1 MKSTYGFLS
10 AAKST
15 ILTRDLALSTMAYY
29 YLEVIRGQE
38 IGRRHLLKEGAITVG
53 RSSDN
58 MICINSVE
66 RTVSS
71 HHAIIY
77 KHGDSISIQDIG
89 STNGTYKNGTRIA
102 DEADALKQN
111 DEVSFG
117 EKGPKVKLII
127 SQVELSTTPQS
138 KPGGSPKSQ
147 IRIVSK
153 NDETERSFRTGLE
166 RDQNE
171 NQDALFSTKKRLKKQ
186 PESNFGYQTMELENK
201 ILNKRLSADE
211 MNKLMKQGDRVEKII
226 QQGNLSETQVHFLH
240 TTYDAQKKLK
250 KKSTIT
256 LSVVGVVSL
265 ILITFFTVRMFQ
277 YKALVNDAVSSEK
290 NLDKFDSDIANAKKR
305 GASEATLEELVAKFE
320 DERDRFNNLK
330 SNLRDKDVKLFYE
343 DTIEYYIAE
352 IMGRLGE
359 TEYHIPKE
367 MTVRVKFHIGVYTGS
382 LRPVIARYLERK
394 KIYFPMILKIFSAKK
409 VPPELAY
416 VSMLESGFNP
426 NALSHAGARGLWQF
440 MPKTGRSF
448 KLRVDDMVDERTDPE
463 KATYAAA
470 EYFLDLIGIFG
481 GQSSVMLAMAA
492 YNAGEGRVM
501 GALRKIEDPV
511 KNRDFWY
518 IYNMGYL
525 AEETNEYIPRVLAM
539 MIIDQHAEKYGF
551 KAQLPLDQYNQAEL
565 TKETDFVP
573 VPVHKSE

>member
-1 MKSTYGFLS
+1 
-10 AAKST
+10 
-15 ILTRDLALSTMAYY
+15 MAYH

-77 KHGDSISIQDIG
+77 KYGDSVSIQDIG
-89 STNGTYKNGTRIA
+89 STNGTYKNSTRIA
-102 DEADALKQN
+102 EEAESLKHN

-127 SQVELSTTPQS
+127 SQIELSTTPPS
-138 KPGGSPKSQ
+138 KPGGLPNSQ
-147 IRIVSK
+147 HRIVSK

-171 NQDALFSTKKRLKKQ
+171 NPDALFSTKKRPQKKQ
-186 PESNFGYQTMELENK
+186 NENNFGHQTMELENK

-240 TTYDAQKKLK
+240 TSYTAQKKLK
-250 KKSTIT
+250 KKSGIT
-256 LSVVGVVSL
+256 LSIVGLVSIL
-265 ILITFFTVRMFQ
+265 LITFFTVRMFQ
-277 YKALVNDAVSSEK
+277 YKAIVNDAVSSEK
-290 NLDKFDSDIANAKKR
+290 NLDKYESDIANAKKR

-320 DERDRFNNLK
+320 NERDRFNNLK
-330 SNLRDKDVKLFYE
+330 SNLRDKDVNRFYE
-343 DTIEYYIAE
+343 DTVEYYIAE

-359 TEYHIPKE
+359 TDYHIPKE
-367 MTVRVKFHIGVYTGS
+367 MIERVKFHIGVYTGS
-382 LRPVIARYLERK
+382 LKPVITRYLERK
-394 KIYFPMILKIFSAKK
+394 KIYFPMILKIFNEKK
-409 VPPELAY
+409 VPRELAY

-426 NALSHAGARGLWQF
+426 NALSVAGAKGLWQF
-440 MPKTGRSF
+440 MPKTGRTF
-448 KLRVDDMVDERTDPE
+448 NLRVDDMVDERTDPE

-539 MIIDQHAEKYGF
+539 MIIDQHAEQYGF
-551 KAQLPLDQYNQAEL
+551 RAQMPLDQYNQEEL
-565 TKETDFVP
+565 TKENDFVP
-573 VPVHKSE
+573 VPVHKNE

>member
-1 MKSTYGFLS
+1 
-10 AAKST
+10 
-15 ILTRDLALSTMAYY
+15 MAYY
-29 YLEVIRGQE
+29 YLEIIRGQE
-38 IGRRHLLKEGAITVG
+38 IGKRHLLKEGAITVG

-77 KHGDSISIQDIG
+77 KYGDSISIQDIG

-102 DEADALKQN
+102 EEAESLEHN

-117 EKGPKVKLII
+117 EKGPKVKLVI
-127 SQVELSTTPQS
+127 SQIELSTTPRS
-138 KPGGSPKSQ
+138 KPGESQ
-147 IRIVSK
+147 NYPVRSVSK

-166 RDQNE
+166 RDLDE
-171 NQDALFSTKKRLKKQ
+171 NPDALFSGKKRHSKKD
-186 PESNFGYQTMELENK
+186 ESNFGYQTMELENK

-211 MNKLMKQGDRVEKII
+211 MNKLMKQGDRVDKII
-226 QQGNLSETQVHFLH
+226 QKGNLSETQVHFLH
-240 TTYDAQKKLK
+240 TSYNAQKKLK
-250 KKSTIT
+250 TKSSIT
-256 LSVVGVVSL
+256 LFIVGLVSL
-265 ILITFFTVRMFQ
+265 TLITFFTVRMFQ

-290 NLDKFDSDIANAKKR
+290 NLDKYEADISNAKKR

-320 DERDRFNNLK
+320 DERDRFNSLK
-330 SNLRDKDVKLFYE
+330 SNLRDKDVKRFYE
-343 DTIEYYIAE
+343 DTVEFYIAE

-359 TEYHIPKE
+359 TDYHIPKE
-367 MTVRVKFHIGVYTGS
+367 MIERVKFHIGVYTGS
-382 LRPVIARYLERK
+382 LKPVIARYLERK
-394 KIYFPMILKIFSAKK
+394 KIYFPMILKIFKDKK

-440 MPKTGRSF
+440 MPKTGRTF
-448 KLRVDDMVDERTDPE
+448 NLRVDEVMDERTDPE

-539 MIIDQHAEKYGF
+539 MIIDQHAEQYGF
-551 KAQLPLDQYNQAEL
+551 KAQLPLDHYNREDL
-565 TKETDFVP
+565 TKENDFVP
-573 VPVHKSE
+573 VPVHKAE

>member
-1 MKSTYGFLS
+1 
-10 AAKST
+10 
-15 ILTRDLALSTMAYY
+15 MAYY

-38 IGRRHLLKEGAITVG
+38 IGKRHLLKEGAITVG

-77 KHGDSISIQDIG
+77 KDGDSISIQDIG

-102 DEADALKQN
+102 DEADSLKQN

-127 SQVELSTTPQS
+127 SQIELSTAPPS
-138 KPGGSPKSQ
+138 KSGGSPKAQ
-147 IRIVSK
+147 IRTVSK

-166 RDQNE
+166 RDQDE
-171 NQDALFSTKKRLKKQ
+171 NSDSLFSTKKRPPKKKS
-186 PESNFGYQTMELENK
+186 ESNFGHHTMELENK

-211 MNKLMKQGDRVEKII
+211 MNKMMKQGDRVEKII

-240 TTYDAQKKLK
+240 TTYNAQKKLK

-256 LSVVGVVSL
+256 LSIVGLLSL
-265 ILITFFTVRMFQ
+265 ILITYFTVRMFQ
-277 YKALVNDAVSSEK
+277 YKALINDTVSSEK
-290 NLDKFDSDIANAKKR
+290 TLDKYDSDIANAKKR
-305 GASEATLEELVAKFE
+305 GASEATLEQLVAKFE
-320 DERDRFNNLK
+320 NERDRFNSLK
-330 SNLRDKDVKLFYE
+330 SNLHDKDVKQLYDDPVE
-343 DTIEYYIAE
+343 LYIAE

-359 TEYHIPKE
+359 TDYHIPKE
-367 MTVRVKFHIGVYTGS
+367 MLERVKYHIGVYTGS
-382 LRPVIARYLERK
+382 LKPVIARYLERK
-394 KIYFPMILKIFSAKK
+394 KIYFPMILKVFKDKK

-440 MPKTGRSF
+440 MPKTGRAF
-448 KLRVDDMVDERTDPE
+448 KLRVDDMVDDRTDPE

-481 GQSSVMLAMAA
+481 GRSSVMLAMAA

-539 MIIDQHAEKYGF
+539 MIIDQHAEQYGF
-551 KAQLPLDQYNQAEL
+551 KAQLSLDQYNREEL
-565 TKETDFVP
+565 TKENDFIP
-573 VPVHKSE
+573 VPVQKAE

>member
-1 MKSTYGFLS
+1 
-10 AAKST
+10 
-15 ILTRDLALSTMAYY
+15 MAYY

-77 KHGDSISIQDIG
+77 KYGDSISIQDIG

-102 DEADALKQN
+102 EEAEAIKQN
-111 DEVSFG
+111 DEISFG
-117 EKGPKVKLII
+117 EKGPKVKLVV
-127 SQVELSTTPQS
+127 SQIELSTTPPS
-138 KPGGSPKSQ
+138 KPGNTPNSQ
-147 IRIVSK
+147 HRIVSK

-166 RDQNE
+166 REQNE
-171 NQDALFSTKKRLKKQ
+171 NPDALFSTKKRPPKKQ
-186 PESNFGYQTMELENK
+186 TKSDFGHQTMELENK

-211 MNKLMKQGDRVEKII
+211 MNRLMKQGDRVDRII

-240 TTYDAQKKLK
+240 TTYAAQKKLK

-256 LSVVGVVSL
+256 LSIVGLVSL
-265 ILITFFTVRMFQ
+265 LLITFFTVRMLQ
-277 YKALVNDAVSSEK
+277 YKAIVNDAVSSEK
-290 NLDKFDSDIANAKKR
+290 NLDKYETDIANAKKR
-305 GASEATLEELVAKFE
+305 GVSEATLEELVAKFE
-320 DERDRFNNLK
+320 NERDRFINLK
-330 SNLRDKDVKLFYE
+330 SNLKDKDVKQFYE
-343 DTIEYYIAE
+343 DTVELYIAE
-352 IMGRLGE
+352 IMARLGE
-359 TEYHIPKE
+359 TDYHIPKE
-367 MTVRVKFHIGVYTGS
+367 MLQRVKYHIGVYTGS
-382 LRPVIARYLERK
+382 LKPVIARYLERK
-394 KIYFPMILKIFSAKK
+394 KIYFPMILKIFKDKK

-440 MPKTGRSF
+440 MPKTGRTF
-448 KLRVDDMVDERTDPE
+448 NLRVDDMMDERTDPE

-539 MIIDQHAEKYGF
+539 MIIDQHAELYGF
-551 KAQLPLDQYNQAEL
+551 KAQLPLDQYNQEEL
-565 TKETDFVP
+565 TKENDFVP
-573 VPVHKSE
+573 VPVHKTE

>member
-1 MKSTYGFLS
+1 
-10 AAKST
+10 
-15 ILTRDLALSTMAYY
+15 MAYY

-53 RSSDN
+53 RNSDN

-77 KHGDSISIQDIG
+77 KYSDTISIQDIG
-89 STNGTYKNGTRIA
+89 STNGTFKNGSRIA
-102 DEADALKQN
+102 QEAESLKQN

-127 SQVELSTTPQS
+127 SQIELSTALPS
-138 KPGGSPKSQ
+138 KPGGSPNSQ
-147 IRIVSK
+147 HRIVSK

-171 NQDALFSTKKRLKKQ
+171 NQDALFSTKKRPPKKQ
-186 PESNFGYQTMELENK
+186 NENNFGHQTMELENK

-256 LSVVGVVSL
+256 LSIVGIVSL
-265 ILITFFTVRMFQ
+265 VLITFFTVRMLQ

-290 NLDKFDSDIANAKKR
+290 SLDKYEADISNAKKR

-320 DERDRFNNLK
+320 NERDRFNNLK
-330 SNLRDKDVKLFYE
+330 SNLRDKDVKQFYE
-343 DTIEYYIAE
+343 DTVEYYIAE

-359 TEYHIPKE
+359 TDYHIPKE
-367 MTVRVKFHIGVYTGS
+367 MIGRVKYHIGVYTGS
-382 LRPVIARYLERK
+382 LKPVIARYLERK
-394 KIYFPMILKIFSAKK
+394 KIYFPMILKIFNEKK
-409 VPPELAY
+409 VPKELAY

-426 NALSHAGARGLWQF
+426 NALSVVGAKGLWQF

-448 KLRVDDMVDERTDPE
+448 NLRVDDMVDERTDPE

-539 MIIDQHAEKYGF
+539 MIIDQHAELYGF
-551 KAQLPLDQYNQAEL
+551 KAQLPLDLYNQEEL
-565 TKETDFVP
+565 TKENDFVP